1 MQKLKQTLEQIG
13 ELDQNA
19 MKKCQEKLDNLT
31 KPPGSLG
38 MLEELAVK
46 LAGISGNPEPV
57 LKTKTVV
64 VMAGDHGVVTEGV
77 SAFPQEVTPQM
88 VMNFLNQG
96 AAINVLCNHAGARV
110 LVVDVGINAKLE
122 HPGLISRKVM
132 MGTENIA
139 AGPAMSRD
147 QAVQALEVGIEIAGE
162 EVARG
167 ASILGTGEM
176 GIGNTTPSSAIL
188 AACNGLP
195 LNTLVGRGT
204 GIQDDAL
211 ANKIR
216 VITHALEINQPDAG
230 DGIDLVAKVGGLE
243 IAAMAG
249 LILGAAA
256 SNIPVIIDGFISSA
270 AALVASRISPACV
283 QYMIASH
290 ASVEPGHQHAL
301 KLLGLKP
308 MLHMNMRLGEGTG
321 AALALN
327 IVEASTKIL
336 REMATFSDAG
346 VSKGS

>member
-1 MQKLKQTLEQIG
+1 MKELTKTLERISA
-13 ELDQNA
+13 LDENA
-19 MKKCQEKLDNLT
+19 MKNCQIKLDNLT

-38 MLEELAVK
+38 VLEELAVK
-46 LAGISGNPEPV
+46 LAGITGHPEPE
-57 LKTKTVV
+57 LKAKAIV
-64 VMAGDHGVVTEGV
+64 VMAGDHGVVAEGV

-96 AAINVLCNHAGARV
+96 AAINVLSNHAGARV
-110 LVVDVGINAKLE
+110 LVVDVGINAELN
-122 HPGLISRKVM
+122 HPELISRKVM
-132 MGTENIA
+132 MGTHNIA
-139 AGPAMSRD
+139 VGPAMSRD
-147 QAVQALEVGIEIAGE
+147 QAIQALETGIEIACE
-162 EVARG
+162 EVAKG
-167 ASILGTGEM
+167 ATILGTGEM

-188 AACNGLP
+188 AACNGMP
-195 LNTLVGRGT
+195 LDKMVGRGT
-204 GIQDDAL
+204 GIQEEAL

-216 VITHALEINQPDAG
+216 VIRQALEVNHPDAG

-256 SNIPVIIDGFISSA
+256 SKVPVVLDGFISSA
-270 AALVASRISPACV
+270 AALVASRISLASV

-308 MLHMNMRLGEGTG
+308 MLHMDMRLGEGTG

-327 IVEASTKIL
+327 IVEASTKIV
-336 REMATFSDAG
+336 REMATFDDAG
-346 VSKGS
+346 VSKS